1 MRAALHRPPWRLAA
15 AFALALLL
23 AASIAEVVSQS
34 GFDWILLDCEH
45 SPNDVADLLPQ
56 LQALHGGTA
65 APIVRV
71 AWNDPVL
78 VKRTLDIGVQTIL
91 FPYVQTVEE
100 AKRAVA
106 STRYPP
112 KGIRGVASS
121 TRAASYGRNRNYL
134 KQADAEM
141 CVVVQVESRTGLQNI
156 ADIAAVDGV
165 DGVFIG
171 PNDLAAALGH
181 LGDVG
186 HAEVQAAIAGA
197 LKTLKEKR
205 KPAGY
210 LSYNVADAK
219 QRFADG
225 FTFIAVSSDLTIL
238 QRGSDELVKTFKS

>member
-1 MRAALHRPPWRLAA
+1 M
-15 AFALALLL
+15 
-23 AASIAEVVSQS
+23 
-34 GFDWILLDCEH
+34 
-45 SPNDVADLLPQ
+45 
-56 LQALHGGTA
+56 T
-65 APIVRV
+65 
-71 AWNDPVL
+71 
-78 VKRTLDIGVQTIL
+78 GVQTCALPI
-91 FPYVQTVEE
+91 
-100 AKRAVA
+100 
-106 STRYPP
+106 
-112 KGIRGVASS
+112 
-121 TRAASYGRNRNYL
+121 
-134 KQADAEM
+134 
-141 CVVVQVESRTGLQNI
+141 
-156 ADIAAVDGV
+156 
-165 DGVFIG
+165 FIG